1 MKNNRLIV
9 SLLSILS
16 LTLLQGCERLKDKWE
31 SRERRV
37 QYLRSSIDSAR
48 KHNSK
53 AYDSIG
59 KEQDTIMN

>member
-1 MKNNRLIV
+1 M
-9 SLLSILS
+9 
-16 LTLLQGCERLKDKWE
+16 ERLKDKWE